1 MAERVLVIGSG
12 GREHAL
18 AWKLAQSPHVKH
30 VFVAPGN
37 AGTADNGKISNSAVL
52 VSNHTIVTQFC
63 KDHNIGLVL
72 VGPEALLAAGI
83 ADDLRAA
90 GVRCLGPCARAA
102 QLASH
107 SSSSRAFLQ
116 RHGLPTARWRAFS
129 SPQEACRFITST
141 DFPARVVRA
150 RGPAARR
157 EVTIAA
163 SKEEACRAVQEILQD
178 RMFGEMVVIEELL
191 QGEELSCSCFT
202 DGVTVASLPPAQPHK
217 RLQDGERGPST
228 AGMGA
233 YCPVPQVPEAL
244 LEQIR
249 GSILQHIV
257 ESLRQEGAAYV
268 GVLQTGLMLTEEG
281 VKILNFKCQF
291 GDPQCQVILPLLKN
305 DFYEVIQAT
314 IDGKLSSCMPAWS
327 ENRTAVCVVM
337 ASPGYPGDSEKGM
350 EVTGLLQA
358 QQLGLQVFHGG
369 TALKDGRVVT
379 SGGRVLSVTAVRQ
392 DLLEAVGEANRGVA
406 TIHFQGATF
415 RRDIGHRGL
424 RLLQQPLALVYKDR
438 PVAAGTSGV
447 WSHLPQTSALRGTR
461 AGGRSEGGGFA
472 AFFDLKASGYE
483 DPILVSQTKG
493 LGPKLQVAQ
502 VCKRHDTI
510 GQDLVALCVNDL
522 LAQGAEPLFFLTH
535 LTCGKLD
542 TEVLETIKEG
552 IAEACR
558 SAGCAFLGAEVT
570 EAAAPC
576 PPGRCDLA
584 GFAVGAVERGQRP
597 PGLRRAEE
605 GDALLGLGCASI
617 PGCAFG
623 VVRRILLTSSLH
635 CSSPAPGTCGGTTL
649 GDVLLTPGKMFSPA
663 LLPVLRSGHVKGFAP
678 TAEGLLGGISR
689 LLPEHLSAILDALSW
704 KMPEIFGWLYKEG
717 NLSAEEMAQT
727 FPCGLGAVLV
737 VQKELAQHVL
747 QDIQRQQEAWLV
759 GKVVAPCHTG
769 SHVEVENLAEAL
781 QLSCPQQP
789 PGDSAAESPGRRK
802 VKVAVLVSGA
812 GRALPALIGSARE
825 RGSSARLVLLISNRP
840 GVPELRCAARAGI
853 PTRVIDHKLY
863 GSRSEFDSTIDR
875 VLEEFS
881 VELICLSGFSRVLS
895 GPFLRKWKGKILNA
909 SPSLFPL
916 TKDGNAHQEPLES
929 GFKVA
934 GCTVHFVLR
943 CGPCRAPCARRRS
956 RAPRPPSAGSRW
968 RAARGLRWRS
978 GCGRPSSGP
987 SPRPCSSWPAAPC
1000 GWEPMEEPAG
1010 GGRAKGRAR
1019 RRSRE
1024 RPRRSWR
1031 GCGQGPEGL
1040 CSRPLLFP
1048 SPHVLLLDVSVSQ
1061 ASIPSLFPEL
1071 AAFVKPPWKIQAGLE
1086 FLRSVFKPAKEKM
1099 CYMDWARAVKLICCF
1114 RGEFTLPRAP
1124 FQGQS
1129 SGSLPEEPQRGSAAA
1144 GVGQQSRGAAGEIQ
1158 RGHGAAPGLEPL
1170 WSQAGRA
1177 GGAPLERR
1185 SSRESSEPLPG
1196 PEGAPGELQRD
1207 NCQGLQGQEPGNGSQ
1222 CQRAGLDGLLGI
1234 RNCSLAGWA
1243 GPGTGCPEQLWL
1255 PLHPWQCPRPGWTL
1269 GLEQPGAVGG
1279 VPAMAGVALGG
1290 L

>member
-63 KDHNIGLVL
+63 KDHNIGLVIA
-72 VGPEALLAAGI
+72 GPEALLAAGI
-83 ADDLRAA
+83 VDDLRAA
-90 GVRCLGPCARAA
+90 GVGCFGPCARAA

-107 SSSSRAFLQ
+107 SSSSKAFLD
-116 RHGLPTARWRAFS
+116 RHGIPTARWKAFS
-129 SPQEACRFITST
+129 NPQEACRFITST

-150 RGPAARR
+150 RGPAARK

-163 SKEEACRAVQEILQD
+163 SKEEACRAVQEIMQD
-178 RMFGEMVVIEELL
+178 RMFGDMVVIEELL

-202 DGVTVASLPPAQPHK
+202 DGVTVASMPPAQPHK
-217 RLQDGERGPST
+217 RLQDGDRGPTT

-249 GSILQHIV
+249 GAILQHV
-257 ESLRQEGAAYV
+257 VDSLRQEGAAYV
-268 GVLQTGLMLTEEG
+268 GVLQTGLMLTKEG

-314 IDGKLSSCMPAWS
+314 MDGKLCSCMPAWS
-327 ENRTAVCVVM
+327 ENRSAVCVVM
-337 ASPGYPGDSEKGM
+337 ASPGYPGDSDKGM
-350 EVTGLLQA
+350 EVTGLPQA
-358 QQLGLQVFHGG
+358 EQLGLQVFHGG
-369 TALKDGRVVT
+369 TALRDGRVVT

-392 DLLEAVGEANRGVA
+392 DLMEAVGEANRGVA

-438 PVAAGTSGV
+438 QVAAGTRDL
-447 WSHLPQTSALRGTR
+447 WSHLPQTAARRGAR

-472 AFFDLKASGYE
+472 AFFDLKASGYD
-483 DPILVSQTKG
+483 DPILVTQTKS
-493 LGPKLQVAQ
+493 LGPKLQLAQ

-522 LAQGAEPLFFLTH
+522 LAQGAEPLFFLSH
-535 LTCGKLD
+535 LACGKLD
-542 TEVLETIKEG
+542 AEVLETIKEG

-576 PPGRCDLA
+576 PSGHCDLA
-584 GFAVGAVERGQRP
+584 GFAVGAVERGQRL
-597 PGLRRAEE
+597 PGLQRAEE
-605 GDALLGLGCASI
+605 GDVLLGLGSAGI
-617 PGCAFG
+617 HGRGFG
-623 VVRRILLTSSLH
+623 VVRKILLTSSLH
-635 CSSPAPGTCGGTTL
+635 CSSPAPGSCGHSTL

-689 LLPEHLSAILDALSW
+689 LLPEHISAVLDALSW
-704 KMPEIFGWLYKEG
+704 KIPEIFCWLYKEG

-727 FPCGLGAVLV
+727 FPCGIGAVLV

-747 QDIQRQQEAWLV
+747 QDIQRQQEAWLI
-759 GKVVAPCHTG
+759 GKVVAPCHTAG
-769 SHVEVENLAEAL
+769 SHIEVENLAEAL
-781 QLSCPQQP
+781 QLSSPQQLLN
-789 PGDSAAESPGRRK
+789 DSTAQSQPKKRK

-825 RGSSARLVLLISNRP
+825 PGSCAQLVLVISNRP
-840 GVPELRCAARAGI
+840 GVQELCSAARAGI

-881 VELICLSGFSRVLS
+881 VELICLSGFMRVLS
-895 GPFLRKWKGKILNA
+895 SPFLRKWKGKILNA

-916 TKDGNAHQEPLES
+916 VKDGNAHQEPLES

-934 GCTVHFVLR
+934 GCTVHFVL
-943 CGPCRAPCARRRS
+943 
-956 RAPRPPSAGSRW
+956 
-968 RAARGLRWRS
+968 
-978 GCGRPSSGP
+978 
-987 SPRPCSSWPAAPC
+987 
-1000 GWEPMEEPAG
+1000 EEP
-1010 GGRAKGRAR
+1010 
-1019 RRSRE
+1019 
-1024 RPRRSWR
+1024 
-1031 GCGQGPEGL
+1031 
-1040 CSRPLLFP
+1040 
-1048 SPHVLLLDVSVSQ
+1048 
-1061 ASIPSLFPEL
+1061 
-1071 AAFVKPPWKIQAGLE
+1071 
-1086 FLRSVFKPAKEKM
+1086 
-1099 CYMDWARAVKLICCF
+1099 
-1114 RGEFTLPRAP
+1114 
-1124 FQGQS
+1124 
-1129 SGSLPEEPQRGSAAA
+1129 SAAA
-1144 GVGQQSRGAAGEIQ
+1144 AI
-1158 RGHGAAPGLEPL
+1158 
-1170 WSQAGRA
+1170 
-1177 GGAPLERR
+1177 RR
-1185 SSRESSEPLPG
+1185 EPLPG
-1196 PEGAPGELQRD
+1196 DSEAALEERLQEAELRAFPTA
-1207 NCQGLQGQEPGNGSQ
+1207 LQLVAS
-1222 CQRAGLDGLLGI
+1222 
-1234 RNCSLAGWA
+1234 
-1243 GPGTGCPEQLWL
+1243 
-1255 PLHPWQCPRPGWTL
+1255 
-1269 GLEQPGAVGG
+1269 GAVWLGAHGRTCWRRESQRLSPQEEHGHEASSAEPQEHEGLWGG
-1279 VPAMAGVALGG
+1279 P
-1290 L
+1290 